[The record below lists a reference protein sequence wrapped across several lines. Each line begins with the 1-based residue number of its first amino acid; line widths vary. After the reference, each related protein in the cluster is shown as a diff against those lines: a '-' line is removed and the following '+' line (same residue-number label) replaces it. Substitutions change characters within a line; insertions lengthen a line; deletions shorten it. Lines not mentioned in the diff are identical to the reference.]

1 LLEVTVMADE
11 EQFQQF
17 PHQKLDAYRAAR
29 ELARI
34 VFASRIRDRDLRD
47 QAQRAVRSV
56 FLQLS
61 EGLPCD
67 TVAMRRNYFARA
79 RDSLFELVACLDLA
93 ALIGAIDHAHER
105 AAHAEAIRVRAML
118 VALLRRC

>member
-1 LLEVTVMADE
+1 MTDE
-11 EQFQQF
+11 EQF
-17 PHQKLDAYRAAR
+17 PHQRLDAYRSAR

-34 VFASRIRDRDLRD
+34 VFASKIRDRDLRD

-79 RDSLFELVACLDLA
+79 RDNLFELVACLDLA
-93 ALIGAIDHAHER
+93 ALIGVVDEAHAK
-105 AAHAEAIRVRAML
+105 AAHAEALRVRAML

>member
-1 LLEVTVMADE
+1 LLEVNGMTDE
-11 EQFQQF
+11 ERF
-17 PHQKLDAYRAAR
+17 PHEKLDAYQAAR

-34 VFASRIRDRDLRD
+34 VFASKIRDRDLRD

-67 TVAMRRNYFARA
+67 TIAMRRNYFARA
-79 RDSLFELVACLDLA
+79 RDSLFELVACVDLA
-93 ALIGAIDHAHER
+93 ALIGVIDDAHAK
-105 AAHAEAIRVRAML
+105 AAHSEALRVRAML